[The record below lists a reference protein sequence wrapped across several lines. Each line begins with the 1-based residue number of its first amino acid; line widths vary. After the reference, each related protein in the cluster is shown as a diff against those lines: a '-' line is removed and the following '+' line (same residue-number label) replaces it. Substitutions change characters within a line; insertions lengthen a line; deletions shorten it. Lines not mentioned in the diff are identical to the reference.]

1 VESFYAKSPYAHVG
15 LRVGPRHAKPCTD
28 DVSLTIGQRT
38 TGAGGSILLDLSRV
52 SRFVTWLVGATG
64 EQPDV
69 EGYGARPSGGPLTD
83 PAARPP
89 LVLVDSVGAY
99 ANVLTV
105 HALPDG
111 EALVSVTHFAT
122 HFENPGG
129 QGAMRVPRADVVR
142 LRDWLATWHLHGW
155 PGVQH
160 GVVASSVPA

>member
-1 VESFYAKSPYAHVG
+1 VENFYAKSPYAHVG
-15 LRVGPRHAKPCTD
+15 LHVGPRHKTPVTD
-28 DVSLTIGQRT
+28 DVSLVIAQRT

-52 SRFVTWLVGATG
+52 SRFVGWLVGATG

-69 EGYGARPSGGPLTD
+69 EGYAARPLNGTLTD
-83 PAARPP
+83 PLAAAP

-99 ANVLTV
+99 ANVLTA

-111 EALVSVTHFAT
+111 ELLVAVTHFAT

-129 QGAMRVPRADVVR
+129 QGAMRVPRADVAR

-155 PGVQH
+155 PGVRH
-160 GVVASSVPA
+160 GVVAPAVTA